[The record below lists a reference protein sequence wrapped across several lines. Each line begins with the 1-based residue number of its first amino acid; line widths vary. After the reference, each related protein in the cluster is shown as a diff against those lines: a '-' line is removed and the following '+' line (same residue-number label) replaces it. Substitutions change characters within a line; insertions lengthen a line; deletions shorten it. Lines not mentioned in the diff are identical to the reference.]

1 MGMKWREDEKE
12 VNLMSWRK
20 VEREEKREGRKT
32 KRAWKL
38 KGF

>member
-1 MGMKWREDEKE
+1 MKRREDEKE

-20 VEREEKREGRKT
+20 VEGEEKREGR